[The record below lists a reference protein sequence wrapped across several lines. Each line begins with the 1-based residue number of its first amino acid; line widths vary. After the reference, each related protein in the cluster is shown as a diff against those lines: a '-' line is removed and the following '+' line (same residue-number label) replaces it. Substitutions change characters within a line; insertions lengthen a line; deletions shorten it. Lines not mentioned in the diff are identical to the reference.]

1 MIVVPDQ
8 FAEQL
13 VDYERPRVATC
24 SRSVPA
30 LAEEFA
36 QRWRL
41 IPALGDRA
49 DDEYRA
55 VRDIAPWALG

>member
-13 VDYERPRVATC
+13 IYYEGPRGATW
-24 SRSVPA
+24 SRSVPT

-41 IPALGDRA
+41 IPALGDFA

>member
-13 VDYERPRVATC
+13 VNYEGRRVATWL
-24 SRSVPA
+24 RSVPA

-36 QRWRL
+36 QRWRG
-41 IPALGDRA
+41 IPALGDFA
-49 DDEYRA
+49 DDKYRA